1 VVEQSTLIPQ
11 IEGLTPASGSGRKK
25 VMKNSSNFSFHQYFK
40 VKFGNCNN
48 NALNVVNFSHRMR
61 VGKIFELVIL
71 VLFLKTYLGGGQAP
85 FSPIVGSLLI
95 PLANEVVWENDLS
108 IPPIDS
114 TNSKI

>member
-1 VVEQSTLIPQ
+1 
-11 IEGLTPASGSGRKK
+11 
-25 VMKNSSNFSFHQYFK
+25 MKNFSNFSFHQYFK

-48 NALNVVNFSHRMR
+48 NALNVVIFSQRVR
-61 VGKIFELVIL
+61 VGKIFQLVIL

-95 PLANEVVWENDLS
+95 PLAKEAGRENDLS
-108 IPPIDS
+108 IAQIDS